1 MTIKP
6 VLSHYE
12 QSTGKRAVRIYI
24 NHEGKTTYRK
34 SGLSCH
40 PKDWNEEKKEFR
52 RSVRLHRQLNAKL
65 KSIIHEIED
74 ELMSGVSVNKIG
86 KGSKDLVEYLS
97 KYIEEEKVLSA
108 GTMKHYRSLHKHLEI
123 FLGEQRKTK
132 LDFTEIDRGWAY
144 EFNESMKARGVGP
157 SGIRNVWKKLKK
169 IIRQAYNEGLHGSQ
183 AWQDI
188 TLPKERKPGKI
199 YLSEKEVEQLRNID
213 LSHKPGLERSRD
225 VWIIAYDLFMRYC
238 DVIRIEQSMVFSD
251 KDGTQ
256 YLRYISQKTS
266 TVAAIPL
273 RKKTIELIE
282 KYDWRLDIVTNQQL
296 NRDIKRIA
304 SMANINQVV
313 SQDREKAPKCEF
325 ITAHTAR
332 RSAATNAQLRE
343 VDLRTI
349 QHVGGWKDIKT
360 VEVYLRA
367 SNVTVAVN
375 AAKHSF
381 FRD

>member
-1 MTIKP
+1 
-6 VLSHYE
+6 
-12 QSTGKRAVRIYI
+12 
-24 NHEGKTTYRK
+24 
-34 SGLSCH
+34 
-40 PKDWNEEKKEFR
+40 
-52 RSVRLHRQLNAKL
+52 
-65 KSIIHEIED
+65 
-74 ELMSGVSVNKIG
+74 
-86 KGSKDLVEYLS
+86 
-97 KYIEEEKVLSA
+97 
-108 GTMKHYRSLHKHLEI
+108 
-123 FLGEQRKTK
+123 
-132 LDFTEIDRGWAY
+132 
-144 EFNESMKARGVGP
+144 
-157 SGIRNVWKKLKK
+157 VWKKLKK
-169 IIRQAYNEGLHGSQ
+169 IIRQAYNEGLHNSH

-188 TLPKERKPGKI
+188 TLPKEKRPGKV
-199 YLSEKEVEQLRNID
+199 YLSEKEVEQLRSVD

-238 DVIRIEQSMVFSD
+238 DVIRIERSMVFSD

-266 TVAAIPL
+266 TVASIPL

-304 SMANINQVV
+304 SMANISQVV

-332 RSAATNAQLRE
+332 RSAATNAQLSG